1 MARFWSCG
9 HGWTAAL
16 FPSQPGGGVRDICS
30 RSSRLLHLWLPKPLA
45 TGPRANPNNKDSRW
59 LASWRQRAQG
69 RVSGVDGFKS
79 VGQPVQLGRI
89 AYVREFVEPDY
100 HHCEVFFVAASHSG
114 TPMVGTNPGIFDV
127 DHVIKDVRFVPRGEM
142 AEMTIYPEEIKT
154 TFWDDL
160 ANEFSG
166 TRYLGV
172 QKSESKTY
180 LDSQA
185 ETT

>member
-1 MARFWSCG
+1 MRHRIRAAAIVVEGDSVLLVKHQHDEF
-9 HGWTAAL
+9 HGGLSWWV
-16 FPSQPGGGVRDICS
+16 PPGGSVEGEESLTECAQRET
-30 RSSRLLHLWLPKPLA
+30 LEE
-45 TGPRANPNNKDSRW
+45 TG
-59 LASWRQRAQG
+59 L
-69 RVSGVDGFKS
+69 S
-79 VGQPVQLGRI
+79 VELGRI